1 MDTTVVVASLVGRT
15 GADGAWVVDSSPIQ
29 DAPVAHSRPFWQQP
43 PPRLAGQENQ
53 PVEQV
58 YADLID
64 EDGAGVVV
72 GVEEVV
78 GVAELAS
85 DVGTTAVVV
94 EDVEGRADVEG
105 WT

>member
-1 MDTTVVVASLVGRT
+1 MLLV
-15 GADGAWVVDSSPIQ
+15 
-29 DAPVAHSRPFWQQP
+29 F
-43 PPRLAGQENQ
+43 
-53 PVEQV
+53 
-58 YADLID
+58 
-64 EDGAGVVV
+64 